1 MTDKQEKEIWAP
13 VHGYEK
19 FYEVSNFGRI
29 KSLPREIHCKNGTY
43 YIKPGRIRKPVL
55 NKQNGYNML
64 FLTDG
69 VKKKCLYVHRIVAA
83 EFCENPGNFDFVNHK
98 NENKTDNRSVNL
110 EWCTK
115 KYNNNYNGKAQRC
128 SKKISQLSLDGT
140 FLKSYI
146 NAREAN
152 KATGVQYKNISAA
165 CRGKRKSAGGYIWRF
180 E

>member
-1 MTDKQEKEIWAP
+1 MNRIQEEVWVP
-13 VHGYEK
+13 VPGYEQ

-29 KSLPREIHCKNGTY
+29 KSLPREIRCKNGTC

-55 NKQNGYNML
+55 NKGNGYNML

-69 VKKKCLYVHRIVAA
+69 IVKKCMYVHRIVAVA
-83 EFCENPGNFDFVNHK
+83 FCENPENFDFVNHK
-98 NENKTDNRSVNL
+98 NENKTDNRSENL

-115 KYNNNYNGKAQRC
+115 EYNNNYNGKSQRC
-128 SKKISQLSLDGT
+128 NKKVSQLSLDG
-140 FLKSYI
+140 FFVASYMSG
-146 NAREAN
+146 REAC
-152 KATGVQYKNISAA
+152 KATGIQYKNISAV